1 MDNIDKIKREIE
13 EVDTAMM
20 DLKKIS
26 NSDSNCKVLGIDTID
41 IDLKKFNIDE
51 WGESVKPVK
60 GIISLITRDYGNF
73 HLDIEVADL
82 VFLMEDGSFRAIKD

>member
-51 WGESVKPVK
+51 LCEPVKPVK

-73 HLDIEVADL
+73 HLDIEVGEL
-82 VFLMEDGSFRAIKD
+82 ILLMEDGSFRKVED